1 MEMARANDAEL
12 QKILTH
18 SQLYRLRQLGVQF
31 EGASAFRDYSVAQ
44 AMGLSPEQ
52 REKIRLIEDES
63 TLARIRRPP
72 GPPPMPPEDRDS
84 KTANDR
90 ILEVLNEKQ
99 KQTWNQLIGTP
110 LAGGFLP
117 PGRAGRLRSTE
128 PPANPPASNP
138 KTD

>member
-1 MEMARANDAEL
+1 MEMARSNDAEL

-18 SQLYRLRQLGVQF
+18 SQLHRLRQLGVQF

-72 GPPPMPPEDRDS
+72 GPPPGLPENRDN
-84 KTANDR
+84 KTTNDR
-90 ILEVLNEKQ
+90 ILEVLNEQQ
-99 KQTWNQLIGTP
+99 KQTWSQLVGPP
-110 LAGGFLP
+110 LEGGFLP
-117 PGRAGRLRSTE
+117 PGRAGRLRSLE
-128 PPANPPASNP
+128 PSANQTTSNQKP
-138 KTD
+138 K